1 MATAKLTD
9 LSKNGRLLKGIGGGW
24 QTVFFSR
31 RQTMMKQLVGFSV
44 LAAFVTTVSAQS
56 WFKGSFDGALAKA
69 KSENKK
75 VLVDFFSPT

>member
-1 MATAKLTD
+1 
-9 LSKNGRLLKGIGGGW
+9 
-24 QTVFFSR
+24 
-31 RQTMMKQLVGFSV
+31 MMKQLVGFSV